1 MIRLCKYVR
10 QIEIIRNLNSIQY
23 IIPLNTYGKYDTYA
37 TESLGKQQSV
47 VVKSD
52 SVEIS
57 FEILKEEKS
66 PALKA
71 ENISNQDV

>member
-23 IIPLNTYGKYDTYA
+23 IIPLNTYGN
-37 TESLGKQQSV
+37 ESLGKQQSV